1 MTFLKRYAATLLFS
15 VLLFQGSSFAA
26 DAESCLALDPFR
38 KSDDTLIACE
48 KALKQKDKDAAHM
61 AQLHAQLGEALYW
74 LQRFDLAIEA
84 FDSALNLDKS
94 LIETRI
100 QRGWALLRVDEGQRA
115 FQDFSD
121 SLQEKP
127 ESGRAIF
134 AIGYMYDVAGQPEQA
149 LAAYKQAIEVSPKY
163 YLARSGL
170 AAVYRDERNEK
181 ELAISE
187 YNSLLA
193 VGEVE
198 LNKVQFFAAPY
209 YFPTKDF
216 YAHVRMDRALALAQ
230 TNRNDE
236 AIVDLNWLIE
246 RYPDAHAPKEVMTG
260 ILSNQDKYAEAS
272 SVGLEASVS
281 CHKNLP
287 FFACENTDAMLV
299 YSLLLIGKNKE
310 AANIGVRA
318 VANGQNKNLIDKSS
332 YYAGLAMTRLGNI
345 AEARRLISAPVA
357 NNPKYRSLL
366 ITQLRQEGFY
376 EGDNKDEM
384 NERIVNALEA
394 CLLDFECLRRT

>member
-1 MTFLKRYAATLLFS
+1 MIFLKRCAATLFFS
-15 VLLFQGSSFAA
+15 VLLFQGSTFAA

-48 KALKQKDKDAAHM
+48 KAVKQKDKDAAHM
-61 AQLHAQLGEALYW
+61 ARLHAQLGEALYW

-127 ESGRAIF
+127 DSGRAIF

-163 YLARSGL
+163 YLARSNL
-170 AAVYRDERNEK
+170 AKMYRDDRNEK
-181 ELAISE
+181 NLAIAE
-187 YNSLLA
+187 YNTLLSF
-193 VGEVE
+193 GEVE
-198 LNKVQFFAAPY
+198 LNNVQFFAAPY

-216 YAHVRMDRALALAQ
+216 YAHVLMDRALALAMS
-230 TNRNDE
+230 NRLDE
-236 AIVDLNWLIE
+236 AIVDLNWLME
-246 RYPDAHAPKEVMTG
+246 RYSDAHAPKEVMAG
-260 ILSNQDKYAEAS
+260 IFVDQDKFVEAAE
-272 SVGLEASVS
+272 VGLEGSVS
-281 CHKNLP
+281 CRKNLP
-287 FFACENTDAMLV
+287 YFACENVEATLV
-299 YSLLLIGKNKE
+299 FSLLRIGKNKE
-310 AANIGVRA
+310 AAEIGVQV
-318 VANGQNKNLIDKSS
+318 VANGRNQNLVDKSS
-332 YYAGLAMTRLGNI
+332 YYAGLAMARLGNI

-384 NERIVNALEA
+384 NDKIVNALEA
-394 CLLDFECLRRT
+394 CLLDIDCLKRT

>member
-26 DAESCLALDPFR
+26 DAENCLALDPFR

-149 LAAYKQAIEVSPKY
+149 LAAYK
-163 YLARSGL
+163 
-170 AAVYRDERNEK
+170 
-181 ELAISE
+181 
-187 YNSLLA
+187 
-193 VGEVE
+193 
-198 LNKVQFFAAPY
+198 
-209 YFPTKDF
+209 
-216 YAHVRMDRALALAQ
+216 
-230 TNRNDE
+230 
-236 AIVDLNWLIE
+236 
-246 RYPDAHAPKEVMTG
+246 
-260 ILSNQDKYAEAS
+260 
-272 SVGLEASVS
+272 
-281 CHKNLP
+281 
-287 FFACENTDAMLV
+287 
-299 YSLLLIGKNKE
+299 
-310 AANIGVRA
+310 
-318 VANGQNKNLIDKSS
+318 
-332 YYAGLAMTRLGNI
+332 
-345 AEARRLISAPVA
+345 
-357 NNPKYRSLL
+357 
-366 ITQLRQEGFY
+366 
-376 EGDNKDEM
+376 
-384 NERIVNALEA
+384 
-394 CLLDFECLRRT
+394 